1 MRGGLLLQG
10 QKDGAESPLG
20 RIPAPKTLSLPLDQ
34 HAATTMHPVVQVG
47 EHILLGE
54 VIARATDQL
63 GPWLHSPV
71 SGTIAAIDSQR
82 SPHSLSRRVTTIHI
96 ANDGKDEPDP
106 AMRPVENPFEIAPS
120 ALRERLA
127 HGGIVGLG
135 GAVFPTAIKLAIGDQ
150 RNVKTVI
157 VNGAECEP
165 FITCDDVLMRER
177 AQQVIDGTQL
187 LLHACCA
194 GNAIIAIEANKPRAL
209 AAVTGAL
216 QAVGDGRIQVVPVPT
231 VYPAGGERQLIHT
244 LTGKEVPS
252 GNLPADIGFIC
263 QNVGTA
269 AAVSTLIRSGQP
281 LIRRIVTIAGRGV
294 ARPQTLETSLG
305 TPIATLIEHCGGYVD
320 TLQQLVMGGSMMG
333 VALPTD
339 SLPIVKASNCIIAAT
354 AGDLISRGR
363 ALPCIRCGECAT
375 ACPATLLP
383 QELLRH
389 VRNDNRDALGDLGL
403 TDCIEC
409 GCCDY
414 VCPSQIPLTSI
425 FIKAKQASAGNG

>member
-1 MRGGLLLQG
+1 MLQG
-10 QKDGAESPLG
+10 RKDGAENPLG
-20 RIPAPKTLSLPLDQ
+20 VVPAPKTISLPLDQ
-34 HAATTMHPVVQVG
+34 HAATAMHPIVQVG
-47 EHILLGE
+47 EHVLLGE
-54 VIARATDQL
+54 AIARAAEQL

-82 SPHSLSRRVTTIHI
+82 SPHNLSRRVATIHI
-96 ANDGKDEPDP
+96 ANDGADEPDP
-106 AMRPVENPFEIAPS
+106 GMRPIDNPFEIAPS

-150 RNVKTVI
+150 RNVETIVI
-157 VNGAECEP
+157 NGAECEP

-194 GNAIIAIEANKPRAL
+194 RNAIVAVEANKQQAL
-209 AAVTGAL
+209 TAMTAAL
-216 QAVGDGRIQVVPVPT
+216 QIVNDSRIKVVPVPT
-231 VYPAGGERQLIHT
+231 IYPAGGERQLIHT

-252 GNLPADIGFIC
+252 GRLPASIGVIC
-263 QNVGTA
+263 HNVGTA
-269 AAVSTLIRSGQP
+269 AAVSTLVRSGEP
-281 LIRRIVTIAGRGV
+281 MIRRIVTVAGHGIAKTQTV
-294 ARPQTLETSLG
+294 EARIG
-305 TPIATLIEHCGGYVD
+305 TPIATLIEHCGGYANQP
-320 TLQQLVMGGSMMG
+320 QQLVMGGSMMG
-333 VALPTD
+333 VALPSD
-339 SLPIVKASNCIIAAT
+339 LLPIVKASNCIIAAT
-354 AGDLISRGR
+354 ANDFAPRGP

-389 VRNDNRDALGDLGL
+389 IRNDNKDALANLGL

-425 FIKAKQASAGNG
+425 FMAAKQTIANDG